1 MVALD
6 HETGELEWYNQVRPH
21 DLFDM
26 DFHISP
32 VLVTTEID
40 GVARDVALG
49 AGKTGTVHA
58 FDADTGEEYWVTKVG
73 IHLNDDTM
81 EIPPGE
87 SVTVYPGLLGGVE
100 THMAYADG
108 MVYVPVINSPA
119 TWTSTSYMF
128 GSGRAGSVVAIDVR
142 DGSIRWETEFES
154 WVLGSAT
161 IVNDLVL
168 TAAGQTVYW
177 LDRATGDIVGSVEV
191 SAWVNAPLVA
201 AGDTIII
208 PAGFPVAP
216 GQKPQLVVL
225 RLPD

>member
-1 MVALD
+1 MRHQD
-6 HETGELEWYNQVRPH
+6 P
-21 DLFDM
+21 
-26 DFHISP
+26 
-32 VLVTTEID
+32 
-40 GVARDVALG
+40 LG

-58 FDADTGEEYWVTKVG
+58 FDADTGEEYWVTEVG
-73 IHLNDDTM
+73 IHLNDDTT

-87 SVTVYPGLLGGVE
+87 SVTVYPGILGGVE

-108 MVYVPVINSPA
+108 TVYVPVLNIPT
-119 TWTSTSYMF
+119 TWTSTTF
-128 GSGRAGSVVAIDVR
+128 RRGECVKCGSVVAIDVR

-168 TAAGQTVYW
+168 TAAGSTVYW

-208 PAGFPVAP
+208 PAGYPVAP
-216 GQKPQLVVL
+216 EMKPQLVVL
-225 RLPD
+225 RLPG